1 MVIVRARAIAI
12 AGSILILHVCDAI
25 GNEAEA
31 LVDRVAAATRS
42 LTYDGVF
49 VYARDGHVD
58 AMRVVHTQG
67 NGNELERLI
76 ALSGPPREVVRDG
89 TRVTCTF
96 PDNKAVMVEK
106 RSPRDY
112 LGLDLSQPI
121 EHVGRYYEFQ
131 IIGAERVAGRAT
143 RMVSINPRSADRYSL
158 RLWVDQATNLLLKS
172 AVVGRDGEV
181 LEQVMFTQ
189 LRVGGPLA
197 PDALQAELEG
207 VGYTWYTNAKSVS
220 APDDPGIG
228 KLSVGWLPSGF
239 EMKNEHTQRIA
250 TRPMPVKHMVYS
262 DGIAMVSV
270 FVEKLVSDAVPLQ
283 GYTAMGAVNAFSRVE
298 RDYQI
303 TVVGE
308 VPQTTVRRIAA
319 SVAVAEPN

>member
-1 MVIVRARAIAI
+1 MAFARPHALAIV
-12 AGSILILHVCDAI
+12 GSISALYACIAVA
-25 GNEAEA
+25 NEAEV
-31 LVDRVAAATRS
+31 LVDRVAGATRS

-58 AMRVVHTQG
+58 AMRVVHTLG
-67 NGNELERLI
+67 NGTEFERLI

-96 PDNKAVMVEK
+96 PDDKAVTVEK

-112 LGLDLSQPI
+112 VGLDLSQPI
-121 EHVGRYYEFQ
+121 EHVGRYYDFK
-131 IIGAERVAGRAT
+131 IIGVERIAGRT
-143 RMVSINPRSADRYSL
+143 TQMVAIDPRSADRYSL

-189 LRVGGPLA
+189 LSVGVPLA
-197 PDALQAELEG
+197 PNALQAELEG
-207 VGYTWYTNAKSVS
+207 VGYTWYTNAKAVS
-220 APDDPGIG
+220 TPNNPGIG

-239 EMKNEHTQRIA
+239 EMKNEHTQQIA
-250 TRPMPVKHMVYS
+250 TRQMPVKHMVYS
-262 DGIAMVSV
+262 DGLAMVSV
-270 FVEKLVSDAVPLQ
+270 FVEQLAKDAIPLQ
-283 GYTAMGAVNAFSRVE
+283 GYTAMGAVNAFSRLE

-319 SVAVAEPN
+319 SVAVAEQN